1 MYLILIYRVI
11 IEIQLVRNKIT
22 IIRMGLKLHK
32 ITYDLTIKIQSEVNS
47 KSKMVLKQIR
57 LK

>member
-1 MYLILIYRVI
+1 
-11 IEIQLVRNKIT
+11 
-22 IIRMGLKLHK
+22 MGLKLHK

-57 LK
+57 WGGMEMETDAESGMPSVCGSVLQGQ

>member
-32 ITYDLTIKIQSEVNS
+32 ITYDLTIKILSEVNS
-47 KSKMVLKQIR
+47 KSKTVLKQIR

>member
-1 MYLILIYRVI
+1 MCLILIYRVI

-22 IIRMGLKLHK
+22 IFRNGFE
-32 ITYDLTIKIQSEVNS
+32 ITYDLTIKIQSEVNN